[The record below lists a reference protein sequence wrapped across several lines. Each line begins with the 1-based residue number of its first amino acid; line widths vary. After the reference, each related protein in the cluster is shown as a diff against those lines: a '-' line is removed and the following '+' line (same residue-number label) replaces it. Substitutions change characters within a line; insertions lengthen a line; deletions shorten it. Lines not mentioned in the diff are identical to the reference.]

1 MVEENERVRRD
12 VCTSNERNLSEFD
25 SVPVDEEKAGPVP
38 ESWAGAVCELEDAAC
53 ILLLQLFW
61 AATPIR

>member
-1 MVEENERVRRD
+1 MVEENERVRRG
-12 VCTSNERNLSEFD
+12 VCASNERSLSEFE

-38 ESWAGAVCELEDAAC
+38 ESWDGVVCELEDAAC

-61 AATPIR
+61 ASTPVR